1 MAIIRQ
7 TLPAK
12 KKNKMKK
19 EKKFFIPANNIKDL
33 LTDWN
38 EAGGCFASDRIT
50 VDGLPVGYIE
60 GEYTGGEK
68 SGRWIQHNHKENTQT
83 CTWHGEGGA

>member
-1 MAIIRQ
+1 MAISCQ

-38 EAGGCFASDRIT
+38 EAGQIGMKQEDVLQA
-50 VDGLPVGYIE
+50 IE
-60 GEYTGGEK
+60 
-68 SGRWIQHNHKENTQT
+68 
-83 CTWHGEGGA
+83 

>member
-1 MAIIRQ
+1 
-7 TLPAK
+7 
-12 KKNKMKK
+12 MKK

-50 VDGLPVGYIE
+50 VDGLPVGYMYREIPD
-60 GEYTGGEK
+60 GDFLLVMRMMSMQIILK
-68 SGRWIQHNHKENTQT
+68 I
-83 CTWHGEGGA
+83 

>member
-1 MAIIRQ
+1 MQLVANP
-7 TLPAK
+7 LPAK

-50 VDGLPVGYIE
+50 VDGLPVGYMYREIPDGE
-60 GEYTGGEK
+60 SPFGEYD
-68 SGRWIQHNHKENTQT
+68 SGWRFFAGDEDD
-83 CTWHGEGGA
+83 E

>member
-1 MAIIRQ
+1 
-7 TLPAK
+7 
-12 KKNKMKK
+12 MKK

-50 VDGLPVGYIE
+50 VDGLPVGYMYLSLIH
-60 GEYTGGEK
+60 
-68 SGRWIQHNHKENTQT
+68 I
-83 CTWHGEGGA
+83 